1 MKSVVDK
8 LLEKLDKHTVDNDKE
23 FLNCLIDLDYRLKKL
38 EEKTGATDGTTRNHK
53 LLVKEETKKTD
64 DMERNEKRNNSNVWG
79 GVMF

>member
-38 EEKTGATDGTTRNHK
+38 EEKN
-53 LLVKEETKKTD
+53 ETH
-64 DMERNEKRNNSNVWG
+64 
-79 GVMF
+79 